1 MLASLSPQGER
12 ETNCRAR
19 MANRPPKV
27 WARLPLFLA
36 AFLHLRKEFET
47 IFWRIHVWESRDG
60 PPMSPP
66 HRTPITRPALW
77 IAVPTFVV
85 SLAVAARL
93 AGRHLRRAGGGPH
106 RRRAGRRLRRSP
118 PHRHHLLDR
127 PHRPR
132 RPLHLAARTGRR
144 RRHPAVRRH
153 RGNGARRADRG
164 RYGQRRP
171 EPARDRSAAAS
182 RRPAVLH
189 RQFPPRGGRS
199 GQHLHQCR
207 RAHPAHRHRA
217 RREQPRHGAAGD
229 GGLRRR
235 SSSRRGSRRRRRR
248 GARRRDA
255 GDEFGAAGGR
265 GARGDQA
272 HQYRAGARRRH
283 HAHARRGGAAHR
295 EGDQAHP
302 GHRRADFAAWRSTP
316 LSKRRAPANPGAASP
331 WSPPR

>member
-1 MLASLSPQGER
+1 
-12 ETNCRAR
+12 
-19 MANRPPKV
+19 
-27 WARLPLFLA
+27 
-36 AFLHLRKEFET
+36 
-47 IFWRIHVWESRDG
+47 
-60 PPMSPP
+60 MSPP

-85 SLAVAARL
+85 SLAVAASL
-93 AGRHLRRAGGGPH
+93 QAGIFAALVVGAH
-106 RRRAGRRLRRSP
+106 RRRAGRRLRRSAP
-118 PHRHHLLDR
+118 CPHHLLDR

-132 RPLHLAARTGRR
+132 RPLHLAARNGRR

-153 RGNGARRADRG
+153 RGNGARRADRS
-164 RYGQRRP
+164 RHGQRRSA
-171 EPARDRSAAAS
+171 PARDRSAAAS

-189 RQFPPRGGRS
+189 RQFPPRGRRS
-199 GQHLHQCR
+199 GQHFHQCR

-229 GGLRRR
+229 RGLRRR
-235 SSSRRGSRRRRRR
+235 GAGRRGSRRRCR
-248 GARRRDA
+248 GRARRRDA

-272 HQYRAGARRRH
+272 HRHRAGARRRD
-283 HAHARRGGAAHR
+283 HAHAGGRGAAHR

-302 GHRRADFAAWRSTP
+302 GHRRADVAAWRSTP
-316 LSKRRAPANPGAASP
+316 PSKRRAPANPGAASP